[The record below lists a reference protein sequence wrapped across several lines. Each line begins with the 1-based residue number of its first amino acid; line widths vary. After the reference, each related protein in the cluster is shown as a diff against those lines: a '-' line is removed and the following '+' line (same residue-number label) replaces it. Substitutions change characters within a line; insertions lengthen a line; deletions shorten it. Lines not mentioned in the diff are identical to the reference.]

1 MNTIYFRDFNWDE
14 NVTDKFRKINEIKDA
29 RGIRK
34 FIKETLHA
42 SAGKTTHG
50 LIGSAEIPLRVS
62 YECCLERETSPK
74 TFFQEVPS
82 SGLEKW
88 IPLEKPETKSP
99 IRVQRQ
105 IWKPAVGGTGMA
117 GPGGRGEVFI
127 RLLLSTEKDQTLT
140 AQERLNY
147 AMI

>member
-1 MNTIYFRDFNWDE
+1 MDPLQ
-14 NVTDKFRKINEIKDA
+14 DA

-50 LIGSAEIPLRVS
+50 LIGSAEIPLR
-62 YECCLERETSPK
+62 
-74 TFFQEVPS
+74 EVPS

-88 IPLEKPETKSP
+88 IPLEKPETKTKA
-99 IRVQRQ
+99 
-105 IWKPAVGGTGMA
+105 IWKPPIGGVVGTG
-117 GPGGRGEVFI
+117 GVSGRGEVFI

-140 AQERLNY
+140 AQVRLINTNVM
-147 AMI
+147 MISYI